1 MGERDPVNLS
11 ARFVKD
17 GHVVTR
23 RIAGETIIVPVRSH
37 VGDLDS
43 IYTLNPVGTRIW
55 EWIDGRTSVG
65 QIVEA
70 ICETHDVSPE
80 VVARD
85 LAEFLGALEAAG
97 LVRPALP
104 G

>member
-1 MGERDPVNLS
+1 MRYARDQ
-11 ARFVKD
+11 
-17 GHVVTR
+17 HCVTR
-23 RIAGETIIVPVRSH
+23 RIAGETIIVPVRSR

-43 IYTLNPVGTRIW
+43 IYTLNEVGTRIW

-65 QIVEA
+65 QLVEA
-70 ICETHDVSPE
+70 VCETHDVPPE
-80 VVARD
+80 VVAPD